1 MRPACGLEVP
11 TSKRTNLEQGE
22 LKEQLF
28 QLLEPVVCEHDAE
41 IVDLEL
47 TGPVNNQMLRLLV
60 HKEPGITVDLCEA
73 ISREVGDL
81 LDIEDLISSRYRL
94 EVTSPGVNRSL
105 RTDRDFARVLS
116 KLLKVVLLSGKN
128 IHGRLDGWSRETII
142 LAGDS
147 GQQTIDR
154 SEIAKATVKVEF

>member
-81 LDIEDLISSRYRL
+81 LDVEDPIPGRYRL

-105 RTDRDFARVLS
+105 RTDRDFARVRS
-116 KLLKVVLLSGKN
+116 RLLKVVLLSGKN
-128 IHGRLDGWSRETII
+128 IHGRLEDWDSKTII
-142 LAGDS
+142 LTGDS
-147 GQQTIDR
+147 GQQIVDR
-154 SEIAKATVKVEF
+154 SEIAKVTVEVEF

>member
-1 MRPACGLEVP
+1 
-11 TSKRTNLEQGE
+11 LEQDE
-22 LKEQLF
+22 LKEHLI
-28 QLLEPVVCEHDAE
+28 QLLEPVICEYGAE

-81 LDIEDLISSRYRL
+81 LDVEDPIPGRYRL

-105 RTDRDFARVLS
+105 RTDRDFARVRS
-116 KLLKVVLLSGKN
+116 RLLKVVLRSGKN
-128 IHGRLDGWSRETII
+128 IHGRLEDWDSNNII
-142 LAGDS
+142 LTGDS
-147 GQQTIDR
+147 GQQIIDR
-154 SEIAKATVKVEF
+154 SEIAKATVEVEL